1 MRKKRVLAFLL
12 AFSMAVGTN
21 TTTVL
26 AAENGADT
34 RNAAA
39 EVIADTAEA
48 EEETMPEQMS
58 EAEEETE
65 TKEDGEA
72 SEEEGASGEKEAS
85 EEAVPEENGG
95 SDEKPSED
103 TDENTADVSDDAASG
118 ETEEQ
123 ESTETDG
130 AVSENTASLPEE
142 EEPAAE
148 SKAVHEV
155 RLMSFTDETGMCVT
169 YDANAAATYQY
180 TVSENGILTQITDEN
195 GEPLSGVVE
204 LAEGK
209 GIREIGSAFTGNE
222 GITYVKLP
230 SGVTTIGDEA
240 FKGCTS
246 LKGIYLPN
254 SVQTI
259 GASAFEN
266 CTRLT
271 QLAVPKNV
279 QTIGDKAF
287 SADKAL
293 FMIYMRDADYSSL
306 TSIGEK
312 AFYQCS
318 ALGKFCSDDSF
329 VMPGALETIG
339 ASAFEECASI
349 ESVNLNESVST
360 MGAAAFK
367 NCGKISSVVLSS
379 RLSAIPDEAFKGCN
393 NLISVTFKTGN
404 ASAGISGNTSIGVSA
419 FEGCTGLGAIE
430 LVYSVA
436 QVGNYAFKDCSKLIR
451 AEIANG
457 SAVLGDAIFNGC
469 SADLTLV
476 GLQGSQ
482 VEAYAEQNSLRFVG
496 YQEEAA
502 DAAKQ
507 YYKYDIFLPGEKP
520 CGKLTVVDKDGKD
533 PNTLNANKGVVAGTT
548 LYVNFQPDN
557 GYVMV
562 SGSLKCNG
570 KLITQNKD
578 GVYSFAM
585 PKGGALLTAEF
596 EPKDSSQ
603 EKTLG
608 IDADISVELSNG
620 AVMNSKNEVDG
631 ALLKVGQTTRFFL
644 IDSKDGNRAVK
655 ASKITF
661 TSKKPEVAS
670 VDANGV
676 IRALKEG
683 KAEITAKVMGYDGVG
698 ITRSIVAEISTADI
712 DELRLKAV
720 DYDASVIEETQSG
733 AYEAVKI
740 NQVKVKDKAQ
750 TFKIKATA
758 YDTEG
763 DDTAAKLKWST
774 SDSKIAALGSTSTGT
789 DSTEN
794 TVTIPMGASGEA
806 TITVTAANTS
816 KDAEKKTVTQ
826 KFVVRVIDDTPR
838 LASSSLTLNPKLED
852 GAALEIIRSYDNDID
867 TDKVELRNTDK
878 DKTKNTE
885 FVLTYSEQESTDAVK
900 TFRVTSRNAE
910 NGKTYSLLVR
920 VNEKYE
926 IPLKIS
932 VKESVPKAKLSLEKK
947 QQKINL
953 FYANDGTEIRPVIS
967 GLGNAKISEYAL
979 EPLDTTK
986 DNKLFTENFRIDPQ
1000 TGVITQKSS
1009 SMLYGTDKLKNKPVV
1024 TGYVVLTYEGYKE
1037 EVKTKLKI
1045 TIPTQTVKP
1054 SYKLDKTSE
1063 LFSDTCGEQTIELKL
1078 LDKKNKNAQVQLNNG
1093 EFTVTPQAASDVSVK
1108 CEITEEH
1115 TIRLTTPSRIKAG
1128 KVILRVENTKWA
1140 DGKYFDY
1147 TYQIKTTGKAPKI
1160 SLTSKTITLNPSYPE
1175 QIVNFGFQSDQKDT
1189 VYAEDQGDFHPKSG
1203 VRNTEEY
1210 EKLSVSYS
1218 GGEGQVQI
1226 LDSTVKDG
1234 SYTFVLDQVQRL
1246 NSKGV
1251 SIDSGSVTLTVK
1263 VKKAVPTIKAKGT
1276 AAFNLQAEDE
1286 EGYVETSVLTLSS
1299 KEVPE
1304 EYELDAEQTKES
1316 VKCTTKSYDG
1326 QEQYFD
1332 WNFADQ
1338 GVEKGSWSGQLSINL
1353 KQELPK
1359 KNYAFTF
1366 TPVYKNKATNNPVKG
1381 KTVKITVKIYSA
1393 DISVNL
1399 SAKGKLNLLDREFTE
1414 YTTKNSVVYTPAFKN
1429 LKDQVDEVRIFD
1441 ADGSALEYDDEE
1453 SEFFKAEVLSDGKIY
1468 VSPKPDAEIDNNKT
1482 YSVKLW
1488 MKLKDYRFGSEDDGG
1503 TWSKVMK
1510 IKTAQT
1516 LPKIKTDKSAVSLY
1530 LSNKA
1535 YASSFVVEKSD
1546 EKAIGGIESISFGKE
1561 DTKAY
1566 DAKADESFEL
1576 DYTCQADGS
1585 LKVSLKPKASV
1596 AYSCG
1601 STNKVTMYVRFA
1613 GQGVNT
1619 DGVKITMN
1627 VKINK

>member
-12 AFSMAVGTN
+12 ALSMVVGTN

-26 AAENGADT
+26 ASENGADT
-34 RNAAA
+34 WNTAA

-48 EEETMPEQMS
+48 EGEI
-58 EAEEETE
+58 ETE
-65 TKEDGEA
+65 EDGEA
-72 SEEEGASGEKEAS
+72 AEKEGESGEKETS
-85 EEAVPEENGG
+85 EETVPEEDGD
-95 SDEKPSED
+95 SDEKSSED
-103 TDENTADVSDDAASG
+103 LDENTADVSDSAASG
-118 ETEEQ
+118 ETDDQNGEQQ
-123 ESTETDG
+123 ESPETDG
-130 AVSENTASLPEE
+130 AVSENTAALPEE
-142 EEPAAE
+142 EETVME
-148 SKAVHEV
+148 SKSAHEV

-180 TVSENGILTQITDEN
+180 TVSENGILTQITDES

-204 LAEGK
+204 LASNQ

-230 SGVTTIGDEA
+230 SGVTSIGDEA

-271 QLAVPKNV
+271 QLALPKNV
-279 QTIGDKAF
+279 ETIGDKAF

-312 AFYQCS
+312 AFYQCT

-367 NCGKISSVVLSS
+367 NCGKISSVVFSS

-393 NLISVTFKTGN
+393 NLTAVTFKTGN
-404 ASAGISGNTSIGVSA
+404 TSAGISGNTSIGVSA

-482 VEAYAEQNSLRFVG
+482 VETYAEQNDLRFAA
-496 YQEEAA
+496 YQEEAE

-520 CGKLTVVDKDGKD
+520 CGKLIVVDKDGKD

-548 LYVNFQPDN
+548 LYVKFQPDT
-557 GYVMV
+557 GYEMV

-570 KLITQNKD
+570 KPIAQGKD
-578 GVYSFAM
+578 GMYSFSM

-596 EPKDSSQ
+596 GLKDSSQ

-620 AVMNSKNEVDG
+620 ATMNSKNEVDG

-644 IDSKDGNRAVK
+644 IDSKDGNRTVK
-655 ASKITF
+655 ASKIKF

-683 KAEITAKVMGYDGVG
+683 KAEITAKVNGYDGVE
-698 ITRSIVAEISTADI
+698 ITRSIVAEVSAADI

-720 DYDASVIEETQSG
+720 EYDASVIEETKSG
-733 AYEAVKI
+733 SYEAVKI
-740 NQVKVKDKAQ
+740 NQVKVKNDPQ
-750 TFKIKATA
+750 SFKIKATA

-763 DDTAAKLKWST
+763 DDTATKLKWST

-794 TVTIPMGASGEA
+794 TVTIPKGASGEA
-806 TITVTAANTS
+806 TITVTATNTS

-852 GAALEIIRSYDNDID
+852 GVALEIISSYDNDID

-878 DKTKNTE
+878 TKNTE
-885 FVLTYSEQESTDAVK
+885 FVLTYSKSESTDVVK

-910 NGKTYSLLVR
+910 NGRTYSLLVK

-947 QQKINL
+947 QTKINL

-967 GLGNAKISEYAL
+967 GLGSAKIAEYAL

-986 DNKLFTENFRIDPQ
+986 DNKLFTENFQIDPQ

-1009 SMLYGTDKLKNKPVV
+1009 SMICGTETLKNKPVV

-1054 SYKLDKTSE
+1054 SYKLDKSSE
-1063 LFSDTCGEQTIELKL
+1063 LFSNTCGEQTIELKL
-1078 LDKKNKNAQVQLNNG
+1078 LDKKNKNAQVLLNDG
-1093 EFTVTPQAASDVSVK
+1093 EFTVTCRAESVAGIT
-1108 CEITEEH
+1108 CEITEDH
-1115 TIRLTTPSRIKAG
+1115 TIRLKTPTSISGGR
-1128 KVILRVENTKWA
+1128 VVLRVENNKWA
-1140 DGKYFDY
+1140 DDKYFDY
-1147 TYQIKTTGKAPKI
+1147 TYQIKTTGKDPKI
-1160 SLTSKTITLNPSYPE
+1160 SLTSKTVTLNPSYPE
-1175 QIVNFGFQSDQKDT
+1175 QSVNFGFQSDQRDT
-1189 VYAEDQGDFHPKSG
+1189 VYAEDQGDFHPKKG
-1203 VRNTEEY
+1203 VQNTEEY
-1210 EKLSVSYS
+1210 DKLSVSYS
-1218 GGEGQVQI
+1218 GGEGQVRI
-1226 LDSTVKDG
+1226 LNRTVKNG
-1234 SYTFVLDQVQRL
+1234 SYTFVLDQVTRL
-1246 NSKGV
+1246 SSGGEP
-1251 SIDSGSVTLTVK
+1251 IPSGSVTLTVK
-1263 VKKAVPTIKAKGT
+1263 VKGAVPTIKAKGT
-1276 AAFNLQAEDE
+1276 AAFNLVAKDE
-1286 EGYVETSVLTLSS
+1286 NNSYVETSVLTLSS
-1299 KEVPE
+1299 KDVPE
-1304 EYELDAEQTKES
+1304 EYELDAEQTKET
-1316 VKCTTKSYDG
+1316 VECTTKSCSGY
-1326 QEQYFD
+1326 EQYFD
-1332 WNFADQ
+1332 WDFADQ

-1366 TPVYKNKATNNPVKG
+1366 QPVYKNKTTNNSVEG
-1381 KTVKITVKIYSA
+1381 KLVKITVKIYSA

-1429 LKDQVDEVRIFD
+1429 LKDQVEDVRIFD
-1441 ADGSALEYDDEE
+1441 ADGANPSYNDEE
-1453 SEFFKAEVLSDGKIY
+1453 SEFFRAEVLSDGKIY

-1488 MKLKDYRFGSEDDGG
+1488 MSLKDYQFASANGGG

-1546 EKAIGGIESISFGKE
+1546 EKAIGKIESISFGTE

-1585 LKVSLKPKASV
+1585 LKVSLKPKDSV

-1619 DGVKITMN
+1619 DGVKLTMN

>member
-26 AAENGADT
+26 AAENGA
-34 RNAAA
+34 A
-39 EVIADTAEA
+39 EVITATA
-48 EEETMPEQMS
+48 EEETMPEQMTD
-58 EAEEETE
+58 AEEEIE

-72 SEEEGASGEKEAS
+72 SKEEGTSGEEETPEEETSE

-95 SDEKPSED
+95 TDETPSED
-103 TDENTADVSDDAASG
+103 IDEDAA
-118 ETEEQ
+118 
-123 ESTETDG
+123 DD
-130 AVSENTASLPEE
+130 AVSENTVSLPEE
-142 EEPAAE
+142 EEPVTE
-148 SKAVHEV
+148 SRAVHEV
-155 RLMSFTDETGMCVT
+155 RLMSFTDETGMSVT

-180 TVSENGILTQITDEN
+180 TVSEDGILTQITDEN
-195 GEPLSGVVE
+195 GESLSGVVE
-204 LAEGK
+204 LASDQ

-222 GITYVKLP
+222 EITYVKLP
-230 SGVTTIGDEA
+230 SGVTSIGEGA

-254 SVQTI
+254 SAQTI

-271 QLAVPKNV
+271 QLALPKNV
-279 QTIGDKAF
+279 ETIGDKAF
-287 SADKAL
+287 SADTAL
-293 FMIYMRDADYSSL
+293 FMIYMRDADYGSL
-306 TSIGEK
+306 TSIGER
-312 AFYQCS
+312 AFYQCT
-318 ALGKFCSDDSF
+318 ALSKFCSDASF
-329 VMPGALETIG
+329 VMPGALEVIG
-339 ASAFEECASI
+339 ASAFEGCASI

-360 MGAAAFK
+360 MGKAAFK

-379 RLSAIPDEAFKGCN
+379 RLSAISDEAFKGCN
-393 NLISVTFKTGN
+393 NLTAVTFKKDN
-404 ASAGISGNTSIGVSA
+404 PSAGISGNTSIGVSA

-457 SAVLGDAIFNGC
+457 SVELGDAVFNGC

-482 VEAYAEQNSLRFVG
+482 VETYAEQNDLRFVG
-496 YQEEAA
+496 YQEEAE

-507 YYKYDIFLPGEKP
+507 YYKYDVFLPGEKP
-520 CGKLTVVDKDGKD
+520 GGKLIVVDKDEKD
-533 PNTLNANKGVVAGTT
+533 PNTLNANKGVVAGTR
-548 LYVNFQPDN
+548 LYVKFQLDK
-557 GYVMV
+557 GYEMV

-570 KLITQNKD
+570 KPITQDKD
-578 GVYSFAM
+578 GMYNFAM

-596 EPKDSSQ
+596 GLKDSSE
-603 EKTLG
+603 EKILG

-620 AVMNSKNEVDG
+620 ATMNSKNEVDG
-631 ALLKVGQTTRFFL
+631 AQLKVGQTTRLFL

-655 ASKITF
+655 ASKIRF

-676 IRALKEG
+676 VRALKEG
-683 KAEITAKVMGYDGVG
+683 KAEITAKVKGYDGAE
-698 ITRSIVAEISTADI
+698 ITRSIVVEVSTADI

-720 DYDASVIEETQSG
+720 EYDASVIEETQSG
-733 AYEAVKI
+733 SYEAVKI
-740 NQVKVKDKAQ
+740 NQVKVKNGPQ

-789 DSTEN
+789 DGTEN
-794 TVTIPMGASGEA
+794 TVTIQAGASGEA
-806 TITVTAANTS
+806 TITVTATNTS
-816 KDAEKKTVTQ
+816 KDAKKKTVTQ

-867 TDKVELRNTDK
+867 TDKVELRNEDMTR
-878 DKTKNTE
+878 NTE
-885 FVLTYSEQESTDAVK
+885 FVLTYSESESTDVVK

-910 NGKTYSLLVR
+910 NGKTYSLKVKI
-920 VNEKYE
+920 NEKYD

-932 VKESVPKAKLSLEKK
+932 VKESIPKAKLSLEKK
-947 QQKINL
+947 QKKINL
-953 FYANDGTEIRPVIS
+953 FYANDGTEIKPVIS
-967 GLGNAKISEYAL
+967 GLGNARIAEYAL
-979 EPLDTTK
+979 EPLDSAK
-986 DNKLFTENFRIDPQ
+986 DNKLFTENFQIDPQ

-1009 SMLYGTDKLKNKPVV
+1009 SMIYGTETLKNKPVV

-1037 EVKTKLKI
+1037 TEKTKLKI

-1063 LFSDTCGEQTIELKL
+1063 TFNSTCGEQTIELKL
-1078 LDKKNKNAQVQLNNG
+1078 LDKKNKNAQVLLNDG
-1093 EFTVTPQAASDVSVK
+1093 EFTVAVRAESTAHIAE
-1108 CEITEEH
+1108 CEITEDH
-1115 TIRLTTPSRIKAG
+1115 TIRLKTPSRIGEG
-1128 KVILRVENTKWA
+1128 KVILRVENTTWA
-1140 DGKYFDY
+1140 EGKYFDY
-1147 TYQIKTTGKAPKI
+1147 TYQIKTTGKDPKI
-1160 SLTSKTITLNPSYPE
+1160 SLTSKTVTLNSSYPE
-1175 QIVNFGFQSDQKDT
+1175 QIVNFGFRSDQKDT
-1189 VYAEDQGDFHPKSG
+1189 VYAEDQGEFHPKNG

-1210 EKLSVSYS
+1210 DKLSVSYED
-1218 GGEGQVQI
+1218 GVGQVQI
-1226 LDSTVKDG
+1226 LDSTVKNG
-1234 SYTFVLDQVQRL
+1234 SYTFVLDQVIRL
-1246 NSKGV
+1246 NSRGDG
-1251 SIDSGSVTLTVK
+1251 IPSGSVTLTVK

-1276 AAFNLQAEDE
+1276 AAFNLVAQDEDNS
-1286 EGYVETSVLTLSS
+1286 YVETSVLTLSS
-1299 KEVPE
+1299 KDVPE
-1304 EYELDAEQTKES
+1304 DYQLDAELTKAS
-1316 VKCTTKSYDG
+1316 VKCTTKSCDG
-1326 QEQYFD
+1326 YEQYFE
-1332 WNFADQ
+1332 WEFEDQ
-1338 GVEKGSWSGQLSINL
+1338 GVEKGSWCGQLGINL
-1353 KQELPK
+1353 KQELAK
-1359 KNYAFTF
+1359 KNYTFTF
-1366 TPVYKNKATNNPVKG
+1366 TPVYTNEETDNQVAG
-1381 KTVKITVKIYSA
+1381 KPVKITVKIYSA
-1393 DISVNL
+1393 EIRVNL
-1399 SAKGKLNLLDREFTE
+1399 SAKGKLNLLDREITE

-1429 LKDQVDEVRIFD
+1429 LKDQVDEVKIFD
-1441 ADGSALEYDDEE
+1441 ADGSAPRYDDDE
-1453 SEFFKAEVLSDGKIY
+1453 SEFFRAEVLSDGKIY

-1488 MKLKDYRFGSEDDGG
+1488 MKLKVYQFDSENGYG

-1516 LPKIKTDKSAVSLY
+1516 LPKIKTDKSTVSLY

-1535 YASSFVVEKSD
+1535 YTSSFVVEKND
-1546 EKAIGGIESISFGKE
+1546 EKSIGKIESISFGKE

-1566 DAKADESFEL
+1566 DSKADESFEL